1 MQYLARLI
9 SITVSYSLLVAIA
22 ERAFTFFSRLYISRL
37 QRKNRKL
44 HSIATPVVLPVER
57 IRPLRGFNYK
67 ATEPTK
73 YRPFEN
79 KRHVTM
85 GSYGEYLDQIQRG

>member
-1 MQYLARLI
+1 MQYLGRLV

-22 ERAFTFFSRLYISRL
+22 ERAFTFLARLYTSRL
-37 QRKNRKL
+37 QRKTQKF
-44 HSIATPVVLPVER
+44 HSIATPTVLQVEVVTPLHEFDYNAVEP
-57 IRPLRGFNYK
+57 I
-67 ATEPTK
+67 K

-85 GSYGEYLDQIQRG
+85 GMSS

>member
-9 SITVSYSLLVAIA
+9 SITISYSLLVAIA

-37 QRKNRKL
+37 QRKTRKL
-44 HSIATPVVLPVER
+44 HSIATPVVLPVEGV
-57 IRPLRGFNYK
+57 RPLHGFNYK
-67 ATEPTK
+67 VVEPIR
-73 YRPFEN
+73 YRPFES

-85 GSYGEYLDQIQRG
+85 GSY